1 MKSITLATFLFLL
14 AGCQTPSSSIKTI
27 QCEQRYIP
35 DSANL
40 GWEKYNFGRNN
51 DRLIFDKDNGQTFR
65 FDEFKEELYP
75 ETFPWER
82 ESVSVNGKL
91 KIKSFIK
98 QDEYLWAN
106 SLFVLDLKTL
116 KGNYKQSISDDIET
130 KFDIRCKY
138 IKNKTTKVKD
148 S

>member
-1 MKSITLATFLFLL
+1 MKRITLATFLFLL

-35 DSANL
+35 DSFNL
-40 GWEKYNFGRNN
+40 GWDKYEFVNKN
-51 DRLIFDKDNGQTFR
+51 DLLIFDKDNGQIFR
-65 FDEFKEELYP
+65 FDSFREELYP
-75 ETFPWER
+75 ETVPWKR
-82 ESVSVNGKL
+82 ESVAVNGKL
-91 KIKSFIK
+91 KIKEFNK
-98 QDEYLWAN
+98 QDEYLWYK
-106 SLFVLDLKTL
+106 SLFVLDLKTM
-116 KGNYKQSISDDIET
+116 KGNYKFSINDDWET

>member
-1 MKSITLATFLFLL
+1 MKRITLATFLFLL
-14 AGCQTPSSSIKTI
+14 AGCQNPSSSIKTI

-40 GWEKYNFGRNN
+40 GWEKYEFGNN

-65 FDEFKEELYP
+65 FDEFREELYP
-75 ETFPWER
+75 ETFPWKR

-91 KIKSFIK
+91 KIKDFIK
-98 QDEYLWAN
+98 QDEYLFAN

-116 KGNYKQSISDDIET
+116 KGNYKSVISNNWENN
-130 KFDIRCKY
+130 FDIKCKY
-138 IKNKTTKVKD
+138 IKNKTTKIKD